1 VDIDE
6 KKTEI
11 FMKGLSAQLQE
22 RLVLFHN
29 LTFNA
34 LVSASID
41 QEDASQAYL
50 DMEEEEK
57 RAM

>member
-1 VDIDE
+1 VNIDE
-6 KKTEI
+6 TKTEI

-22 RLVLFHN
+22 WLVLFHN